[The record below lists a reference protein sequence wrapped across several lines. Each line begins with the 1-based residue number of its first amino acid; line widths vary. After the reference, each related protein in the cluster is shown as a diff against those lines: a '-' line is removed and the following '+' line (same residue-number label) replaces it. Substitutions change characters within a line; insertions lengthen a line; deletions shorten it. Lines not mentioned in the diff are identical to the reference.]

1 MKDKNVAGILAL
13 FLGWLGIHR
22 FYLGQGGLGVAY
34 LIFSWTPVIWI
45 ISFIDAISFFMMDKE
60 NFDRKYNRRF
70 MDDFYLER
78 DTDFDRRRARSQS
91 RKYRRERRREE
102 RGEYGRPRPRQMQS
116 QKPQPR
122 KKPNPYKKRGI
133 EKYRDY
139 DYDGAIEDFIKAL
152 EIDPTDIAT
161 HFNIA
166 CAYSLNEDTDKAFE
180 HLDKAV
186 ALGFKDFQKL
196 KEHDALAYIRIQD
209 EFDKFEKNGFRLVQ
223 TLQSST
229 EDEKEEDIL
238 STTPDLLDQLNK
250 LGELK
255 DKGLLTEEE
264 FVSQKRKL
272 LG

>member
-45 ISFIDAISFFMMDKE
+45 ISFIDAISFFVMDKE
-60 NFDRKYNRRF
+60 VFDRKYNPRH
-70 MDDFYLER
+70 MDDYYLER
-78 DTDFDRRRARSQS
+78 EADFERRPRTQS
-91 RKYRRERRREE
+91 RRYGRERRREAQ
-102 RGEYGRPRPRQMQS
+102 REYRQRQFR
-116 QKPQPR
+116 QRENPKPLAR
-122 KKPNPYKKRGI
+122 KKPNPHKKRGI
-133 EKYRDY
+133 EKYKDY
-139 DYDGAIEDFIKAL
+139 DYDGAIADFIKAL
-152 EIDPTDIAT
+152 EIEPKDIAT

-166 CAYSLNEDTDKAFE
+166 CAYSLNEETEKAFE

-186 ALGFKDFQKL
+186 AFGFKDFKKI
-196 KEHDALAYIRIQD
+196 KEHDALAYLRIQ
-209 EFDKFEKNGFRLVQ
+209 EGFDDFEQNGFRLVQ
-223 TLQSST
+223 KLEPS
-229 EDEKEEDIL
+229 KEEEKDEDLL

-255 DKGLLTEEE
+255 EKGLLTEEE
-264 FVSQKRKL
+264 FASQKRKL